1 MKTICA
7 WCSETPVGETVSH
20 GICADCMRTHFPDLA
35 EEPATP
41 FAGRVVGNPAKV
53 EFQDSYDAAAGCF
66 STTTTQP

>member
-1 MKTICA
+1 ML
-7 WCSETPVGETVSH
+7 
-20 GICADCMRTHFPDLA
+20 THFPDLA
-35 EEPATP
+35 DEPANT